1 MRYRGNVAG
10 SSCKEPV
17 QSAKITGESVRPEEK
32 EVVFGAQS
40 MVLAPEEGE
49 EGSLSEG

>member
-1 MRYRGNVAG
+1 MGNVAR
-10 SSCKEPV
+10 SPCKEPV
-17 QSAKITGESVRPEEK
+17 QSTIITGESVRSEEK
-32 EVVFGAQS
+32 EVVFGAQK